1 MRKPILALTLPG
13 LTTDI
18 LSRSGLGVAVDPN
31 DQPGIKKALRDLY
44 LRWREGGG
52 RPDIDEAY
60 IATFDRAR
68 QTERLAGLFDRFA
81 GSRS

>member
-1 MRKPILALTLPG
+1 MRRVPG
-13 LTTDI
+13 PNPPRPDHDI
-18 LSRSGLGVAVDPN
+18 LSSASASPSI
-31 DQPGIKKALRDLY
+31 PTTAESALRDLY

-52 RPDIDEAY
+52 RPDVDEAY

>member
-31 DQPGIKKALRDLY
+31 DQPGIKKAVRDLY
-44 LRWREGGG
+44 LRWREGGANLHA
-52 RPDIDEAY
+52 DEAY

-68 QTERLAGLFDRFA
+68 QTERLAAIFDRFA
-81 GSRS
+81 GTRS